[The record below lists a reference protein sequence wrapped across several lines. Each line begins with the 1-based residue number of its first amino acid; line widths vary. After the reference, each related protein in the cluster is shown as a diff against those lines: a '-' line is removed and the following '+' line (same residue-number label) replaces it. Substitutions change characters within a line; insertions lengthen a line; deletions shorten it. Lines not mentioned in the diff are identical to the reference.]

1 MLLWQKLTS
10 ARSHPAAA
18 TLQEERPPLPFC
30 LPLAPKEP
38 PSKLHLN
45 SQQSGGLGLLAPA
58 TQGNMEGAR
67 EGTPRASGPFL
78 AQRLR

>member
-1 MLLWQKLTS
+1 MLQRQKLTS

-18 TLQEERPPLPFC
+18 MPQEGKPPLPFC
-30 LPLAPKEP
+30 LPLSPKEP

-45 SQQSGGLGLLAPA
+45 PLQSGGLGLLTPA
-58 TQGNMEGAR
+58 TQGNVEGAR
-67 EGTPRASGPFL
+67 EGTPSSSGLFL